1 MAKHWAHYF
10 LFTSLK
16 QSSVRNHNQ
25 CYRRAGI
32 PPKFPPWGEYR
43 KSRTFPDSSLLI
55 LQSWAGGDAM
65 DQTSPGAKP
74 EPGALER
81 ARFGAQL
88 CQDRLGELRPSC
100 FNPDEPMETFPDAAQ
115 VILQTCKFYL
125 IKWNRSQKTNS
136 ALQHC
141 WEGILKE
148 LLCWILETWGNF
160 SGSQY
165 LQSLSGR

>member
-25 CYRRAGI
+25 CYLRAGI

-55 LQSWAGGDAM
+55 LQSWAEEM
-65 DQTSPGAKP
+65 PWVKQTLVQNQS
-74 EPGALER
+74 LEW

-136 ALQHC
+136 ALQCC